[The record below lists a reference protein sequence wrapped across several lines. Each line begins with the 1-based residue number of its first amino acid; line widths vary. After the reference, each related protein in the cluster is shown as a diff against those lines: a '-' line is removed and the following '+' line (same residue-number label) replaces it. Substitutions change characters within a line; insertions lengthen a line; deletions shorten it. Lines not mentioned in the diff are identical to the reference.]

1 MSQIFK
7 SEFIEKEFIE
17 FYQTIIP
24 NLNNCNSYG
33 ILKCRYCFV
42 YQYNCCM
49 CRIMRCK
56 NCQLFKN
63 SRDLL
68 FEKCSIDQWRYIANF
83 VHDLFNVSIYSI
95 LRYSDLKPISQEV
108 KDKNLVFFN

>member
-7 SEFIEKEFIE
+7 SECIEKEFIE

-24 NLNNCNSYG
+24 NLNNCNSCG
-33 ILKCRYCFV
+33 IFKCRYCFV

-95 LRYSDLKPISQEV
+95 LR
-108 KDKNLVFFN
+108 